1 LAVTDADAFSQQLAS
16 FHATVDAVFV
26 EYVRHVIEI
35 GALGQFLFVFS
46 YHVIGLLPLFITI
59 EAAKTYSSNVRG
71 HRSKIELTF
80 RLDIWLRENFCDRQY
95 QHR

>member
-46 YHVIGLLPLFITI
+46 YHVIS
-59 EAAKTYSSNVRG
+59 AADAP
-71 HRSKIELTF
+71 RST
-80 RLDIWLRENFCDRQY
+80 LRRARCAM
-95 QHR
+95 H